1 MKTLIMIIFVFSA
14 AIVSAQDEC
23 KLVKDEKSGKQ
34 MLIGV
39 STREAFK
46 DTSFS
51 WWFDSEYENYTIKK
65 KELGEDLPSKLKDYQ
80 ITIVMGTWC
89 SDSRREVPRF
99 FKILDELN
107 YPSDSIRVINVD
119 RDMKDIDGEVTGLS
133 VKLVPT
139 IIFYKEDKEEGRIIE
154 VPVETLEK
162 DITAIVHGTYKNEE
176 DKE

>member
-1 MKTLIMIIFVFSA
+1 MKTLVMIIFVLSA
-14 AIVSAQDEC
+14 AVISAQDEC

-51 WWFDSEYENYTIKK
+51 WWFDSEYENYDIKK
-65 KELGEDLPSKLKDYQ
+65 KDLSEDLSSKLKDYN

-99 FKILDELN
+99 YKILDELN
-107 YPSDSIRVINVD
+107 YPSDSVRVINVD
-119 RDMKDIDGEVTGLS
+119 RDMKDIDGEVSGLS
-133 VKLVPT
+133 IKLVPT
-139 IIFYKEDKEEGRIIE
+139 FIFYKENQEEARIIE

-162 DITAIVHGTYKNEE
+162 DITAIVHGTYKNDEA
-176 DKE
+176 KE